1 MFFNLLRPKRDC
13 LLCVARQY
21 AVTLTWHAPLS
32 KAQGPGLSVS
42 GTEPSGVFLSRF
54 WLSSSRSLGRC
65 LLLGQRSRINFF
77 SDLIRSLFHQHHSN
91 PYTELAG
98 YRHNG
103 DPGSDLARVFAV
115 NRVEKFPKLP
125 VLTDRR
131 PRGLDKFAS
140 QPLIA
145 SAGDRPPIRSLT
157 RWSARWAPSPKSHP
171 VGGCC

>member
-1 MFFNLLRPKRDC
+1 M
-13 LLCVARQY
+13 
-21 AVTLTWHAPLS
+21 
-32 KAQGPGLSVS
+32 
-42 GTEPSGVFLSRF
+42 
-54 WLSSSRSLGRC
+54 
-65 LLLGQRSRINFF
+65 NFF

-103 DPGSDLARVFAV
+103 DSGCNLARVFAV
-115 NRVEKFPKLP
+115 NRAEKFPKLP

-157 RWSARWAPSPKSHP
+157 GGVLGGHQAQKATQLADVVKLSPITDAGQELAGHNPADAGKCHQILHTLRQFGIVLAVTANLSYRLIIRT
-171 VGGCC
+171 CFSLNSKLSSN